1 MSGCGLETL
10 DAVAAALGC
19 EAPEAPARVAAIITD
34 TRQLQPGDLFVAL
47 CGERFDGHDYL
58 AQAREAGAIA
68 AVVSRP
74 VDDPLA
80 QLLVADTR
88 LALGL
93 LGQARRRAWGGPLA
107 AITGNSGK
115 TTVKALLA
123 AIFERRGSTL
133 ATHGNLNN
141 DIGAPLTLLRLE
153 RSHRQAVVELGA
165 NHLGEIAWT
174 SMLARPQVVV
184 ITNVTGAH
192 VGEFG
197 GMGRIAQA
205 KAEILAGLSGDGTA
219 VLNRDDAF
227 FPFWRALVAEARIID
242 FGLTE
247 SARVNARDLVCD
259 CRGRYAFTLVFAGQ
273 ALGRVQLQLMG
284 LHNVRNALAAAAAA
298 LALGAAEA
306 DVLAGLQGVVATP
319 GRLMMS
325 EGIRDCRLLD
335 DTYNANPGAVK
346 AALDTLATLPAP
358 RWCFL
363 GAIGEL
369 GDESAAWHADVGRY
383 ARSLEIDFL
392 GTLGAEAEPAA
403 RAFGVNGCHFA
414 DWEALLRH
422 AHEHLPVGASVLIKG
437 SRSAGMERLVADL
450 RADTPR

>member
-10 DAVAAALGC
+10 AEVAAALGC
-19 EAPEAPARVAAIITD
+19 EVPEASARVAAITTD

-47 CGERFDGHDYL
+47 RGEHFDGHDYL
-58 AQAREAGAIA
+58 ARAREAGAVA

-80 QLLVADTR
+80 QLAVADTR
-88 LALGL
+88 LALGV

-123 AIFERRGSTL
+123 AILERRGSTL
-133 ATHGNLNN
+133 ATQGNLNN

-153 RSHRQAVVELGA
+153 PAHRQAVVELGA

-174 SMLARPQVVV
+174 SMLARPRVAV

-197 GMGRIAQA
+197 GLGHIAQA
-205 KAEILAGLSGDGTA
+205 KAEILAGLSADGTA
-219 VLNRDDAF
+219 VLNRDDRF

-242 FGLTE
+242 FGLTG

-259 CRGRYAFTLVFAGQ
+259 RWGRYAFTLVYDDRAVGT
-273 ALGRVQLQLMG
+273 VQLQLMG
-284 LHNVRNALAAAAAA
+284 LHNVRNALAAGAAA
-298 LALGAAEA
+298 LALDVAES
-306 DVLAGLQGVVATP
+306 DVLAGLEAVTATP
-319 GRLMMS
+319 GRLMM
-325 EGIRDCRLLD
+325 RDGLRGCRLLD

-369 GDESAAWHADVGRY
+369 GDESATWHADVGDY
-383 ARSLEIDFL
+383 ARALGIDFL
-392 GTLGAEAEPAA
+392 GTLGAEAEPAV
-403 RAFGVNGCHFA
+403 RAFGADGRHFA
-414 DWEALLRH
+414 DWEALTRYAH
-422 AHEHLPVGASVLIKG
+422 AHLPAGASVLIKG
-437 SRSAGMERLVADL
+437 SRSAGMERLVAEL
-450 RADTPR
+450 RADTSR